1 MRTDKA
7 LQLIGAA
14 VLGAALLASA
24 GCGGK
29 KAEVLP
35 EQTTSEEALYKLGE
49 AAIKDDAEKGR
60 LYLRQVI
67 ESFPKGFYA
76 QRAKLAIA
84 DSYFEEGDE
93 GNLILAAAEYR
104 EFISLFPYSP
114 SAPFAQYR
122 IAMTFYSKILKP
134 GRDQTKTIQA
144 LAEFKRVLTAY
155 PMSDEARQAE
165 EKIKDCE
172 NRLAEHSLTI
182 AVHYNRVWAFSAAV
196 SRLNEILESYPAFT
210 GMDAVFYY
218 LGDSYLRWGKTDQCQ
233 AYFIKV
239 VSDYPKS
246 PFLKKAQESLK
257 ALEAAKA
264 AAPKK

>member
-104 EFISLFPYSP
+104 EFISLFPYS
-114 SAPFAQYR
+114 Q
-122 IAMTFYSKILKP
+122 I
-134 GRDQTKTIQA
+134 GRA
-144 LAEFKRVLTAY
+144 HV
-155 PMSDEARQAE
+155 
-165 EKIKDCE
+165 
-172 NRLAEHSLTI
+172 
-182 AVHYNRVWAFSAAV
+182 
-196 SRLNEILESYPAFT
+196 
-210 GMDAVFYY
+210 
-218 LGDSYLRWGKTDQCQ
+218 
-233 AYFIKV
+233 
-239 VSDYPKS
+239 
-246 PFLKKAQESLK
+246 
-257 ALEAAKA
+257 
-264 AAPKK
+264 